1 MNGMRG
7 KRVVIT
13 GATKGIGRVTAVELG
28 KMGAALTLVVR
39 DGVRGAEVAREVGG
53 DVDVVVGDLSSTAE
67 VARIGDEIAAKHAR
81 IDVLVNNAGALLM
94 KRQTT
99 KEGLEAT
106 FATNHLAY
114 FILTK
119 KLLPSLEKAPTARVV
134 NVASE
139 AHRRGSIRFDDLM
152 GERSWSGWF
161 AYASSKLANILFTSE
176 LARRLEGTN
185 VTTNALHPGVVASG
199 FARNNRGVV
208 GFVWRLMGPFL
219 LSNERG
225 ARTSIFLASDPSVER
240 VSGRYFDECK
250 ERRPSREARDA
261 EVARRLWEIS
271 EELAR

>member
-28 KMGAALTLVVR
+28 KMGVALTLVVR

-119 KLLPSLEKAPTARVV
+119 KLLPSLEKAPMARVV

-225 ARTSIFLASDPSVER
+225 ARTSIFLASDPTVER

-261 EVARRLWEIS
+261 EVARRLWEVS

>member
-28 KMGAALTLVVR
+28 KMGVALTLVVR

-94 KRQTT
+94 RRQTT

-119 KLLPSLEKAPTARVV
+119 KLLPSLEKAPMARVV

-225 ARTSIFLASDPSVER
+225 ARTSIFLASDPTVER

-261 EVARRLWEIS
+261 EVARRLWEVS